1 MAYSAAANS
10 TQRRKLLEM
19 GSSRAIVSSLRF
31 ALVVLISAVMLFLSG
46 GCEYSGSLGPGRFD
60 TVVVDAGHGGHD
72 SGARSIRGSNEK
84 ALALDTS
91 KRLAAILRRRGFR
104 VIETRTSDYFVTLG
118 RRVAISNG
126 TRNSVFVSVHYN
138 WTRRSAARGLET
150 FYYSPQSQ
158 ILANKVQRELTK
170 SYSSPDRG
178 VKRRG
183 FYVLRKNRRPAILV
197 ECGFV
202 SNTSD
207 NSVAQSASGRQR
219 IAEAIARGIIAARR
233 Q

>member
-1 MAYSAAANS
+1 MVSL
-10 TQRRKLLEM
+10 RV
-19 GSSRAIVSSLRF
+19 IVSSLR
-31 ALVVLISAVMLFLSG
+31 LVVVGLVSALMLFLSA

-72 SGARSIRGSNEK
+72 SGARSVRGSNEK
-84 ALALDTS
+84 ALALDTA

-104 VIETRTSDYFVTLG
+104 VIETRKADYFVTLD

-126 TRNSVFVSVHYN
+126 TRNSIFVSVHYN
-138 WTRRSAARGLET
+138 WTRRSSARGTET
-150 FYYSPQSQ
+150 FFYSPQSQ
-158 ILANKVQRELTK
+158 VLAMKVQRELTRA
-170 SYSSPDRG
+170 YSSPDRG

-183 FYVLRKNRRPAILV
+183 FYVLRNNRRPAILV

-202 SNTSD
+202 SNSAD

-219 IAEAIARGIIAARR
+219 IAESIARGITAAR